1 VRRVAESF
9 SWPFR
14 AQPSTWTWGI
24 VSVVL
29 LPLMFV
35 PLLGYGISATRSAE
49 LDPDAGPPPWRFSFA
64 HFWAGGWTFLLLAV
78 IAAPFAALLKP
89 VADWLSPVTHDFAYV
104 LAILV
109 IALPWGLVMLLL
121 VPHATAAFASSG
133 DPHDLFDVAG
143 SLRGVRRDFAT
154 WNAVVAAIVTA
165 WALGL
170 ACAGL
175 LCVGIVPG
183 VFYAIL
189 VSAHA
194 AATLHPAEGPTQGP
208 STR

>member
-1 VRRVAESF
+1 
-9 SWPFR
+9 
-14 AQPSTWTWGI
+14 
-24 VSVVL
+24 
-29 LPLMFV
+29 M
-35 PLLGYGISATRSAE
+35 
-49 LDPDAGPPPWRFSFA
+49 
-64 HFWAGGWTFLLLAV
+64 LAV
-78 IAAPFAALLKP
+78 LAAPFAALLKP

-104 LAILV
+104 FAVLV
-109 IALPWGLVMLLL
+109 LALPWGLVTLLL

-133 DPHDLFDVAG
+133 DPHDLFDVGG

-154 WNAVVAAIVTA
+154 WNVVVAAIVTG
-165 WALGL
+165 WAIGL

-194 AATLHPAEGPTQGP
+194 AATLHPAEGPHQGQSP
-208 STR
+208 R

>member
-14 AQPSTWTWGI
+14 ARPSTWVWGV
-24 VSVVL
+24 VSVLL
-29 LPLMFV
+29 LPILFI
-35 PLLGYGISATRSAE
+35 PLLGYAIDATRVAEADSA
-49 LDPDAGPPPWRFSFA
+49 AAPPPWRFTPA
-64 HFWAGGWTFLLLAV
+64 QLRAGAWTALVLVAV
-78 IAAPFAALLKP
+78 TAPFVLLVKP
-89 VADWLSPVTHDFAYV
+89 LATVISGVPLAPVFAV
-104 LAILV
+104 LVL
-109 IALPWGLVMLLL
+109 ALPWGFAVLLHL
-121 VPHATAAFASSG
+121 PHATARFATSRN
-133 DPHDLFDVAG
+133 PRDLVDVAA
-143 SLRGVRRDFAT
+143 SLRGVRSDFVA

-165 WALGL
+165 WAIGL

-194 AATLHPAEGPTQGP
+194 AATLHPAEGPHQGP